1 MTNRTIHTSLFNSA
15 FHRALALAAPV
26 CLTTTLQAA
35 PNWDVVGV
43 QLGMSEQQAVAAIKA
58 HAPTAQVTMNSLK
71 FSYNDGA
78 KRQDTAAFTSGLI
91 ARISLTDQDQETL
104 ELEFSAP
111 PLEQRL
117 ISLRRTLTSYA
128 NPPALER
135 MMDTLEQK
143 YGKPAT
149 VQTYGIGMISTDLA
163 WVQADRKPCGKV
175 DKGLLLP
182 PVSQTPDALRWY
194 AVQQKNQLAPADPS
208 QCSAVLQAKLK
219 TKSGGSSVVS
229 MEFMMTDPG
238 YGVPAMQA
246 TSKWLADQEANARKA
261 RLNSGD
267 TPKL

>member
-1 MTNRTIHTSLFNSA
+1 MTNRAIQTGLRNTALLRTIALTVLICSA
-15 FHRALALAAPV
+15 
-26 CLTTTLQAA
+26 TTLQAA
-35 PNWDVVGV
+35 PDWDVVGLK
-43 QLGMSEQQAVAAIKA
+43 LGMSEQQAVAAVKA
-58 HAPTAQVTMNSLK
+58 HAPTAKITMNSLK

-78 KRQDTAAFTSGLI
+78 KRQDTAGFTSGLV
-91 ARISLTDQDQETL
+91 ARIPLSDQDQETL
-104 ELEFSAP
+104 QLEFSAP

-135 MMDTLEQK
+135 MMDTLTQK

-163 WVQADRKPCGKV
+163 WAQADRKPCGRV

-194 AVQQKNQLAPADPS
+194 ADQQKKRLAPTDPS

-229 MEFMMTDPG
+229 MEFLMADPG